1 MNYVE
6 EYQRKAR
13 NIRLIC
19 LGVMLAGILL
29 FIIGMCSTEALYN
42 AGAGAVIGICASGGW
57 ASFFIGLGFLC
68 NTRVAWRK
76 YNGHYI
82 IFYNGFIH
90 GYLIIDGEVEA
101 VGGAFQ
107 TDLYAQLP
115 DGTDVHVNCK
125 TANTKFAI
133 GHADNHNISFI

>member
-13 NIRLIC
+13 NIRLIG
-19 LGVMLAGILL
+19 LSVMLAGILL
-29 FIIGMCSTEALYN
+29 FIIAMCSIESW
-42 AGAGAVIGICASGGW
+42 AGAVIGICASSGW
-57 ASFFIGLGFLC
+57 VSFFVGLIILC
-68 NTRVAWRK
+68 SPRVAWRK

-82 IFYNGFIH
+82 IFYDGVIH

-101 VGGAFQ
+101 VGGGFQ
-107 TDLYAQLP
+107 HDLYAQLP

-125 TANTKFAI
+125 DTNVKFAI

>member
-6 EYQRKAR
+6 EYQRKAS
-13 NIRLIC
+13 NIRLIG
-19 LGVMLAGILL
+19 LSVMLAGILL
-29 FIIGMCSTEALYN
+29 FIIGMCSIES
-42 AGAGAVIGICASGGW
+42 GAGAVVGICIFSSW
-57 ASFFIGLGFLC
+57 FSFFVGLVFLC